1 MKMIPGHLV
10 LAFSC
15 HFSVNFYIALLKDVL
30 ANYLHEFLINFHFI
44 LLNLYFLTMHG
55 KSVI

>member
-1 MKMIPGHLV
+1 MIPGHLV